1 MASNEQQTTER
12 EKELV
17 RRLARFVFT
26 SGRQAV
32 LRGNSPDYGAAR
44 ALLAAGLI
52 DRDAL
57 QRLSAAE

>member
-1 MASNEQQTTER
+1 MEEAI

-17 RRLARFVFT
+17 RRLAEFIFRTEEHGV
-26 SGRQAV
+26 S
-32 LRGNSPDYGAAR
+32 RGNSPVYSAAR

-57 QRLSAAE
+57 DALSEPE